1 MSRLLSAVIASAA
14 VWVVLGA
21 AVSPRSLVAVWAAG
35 LAAGV
40 ALAAR
45 RLSKDERAA
54 LRWWRRRP

>member
-1 MSRLLSAVIASAA
+1 VWAVLAVTVPTPRAA
-14 VWVVLGA
+14 A
-21 AVSPRSLVAVWAAG
+21 AWAAG

-45 RLSKDERAA
+45 RLGKDERAA